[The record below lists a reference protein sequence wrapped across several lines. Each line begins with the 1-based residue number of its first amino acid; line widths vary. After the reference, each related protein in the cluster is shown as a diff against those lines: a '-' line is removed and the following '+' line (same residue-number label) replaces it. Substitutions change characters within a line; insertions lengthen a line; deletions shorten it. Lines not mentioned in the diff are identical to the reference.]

1 MRLVCKV
8 HSARSLAWYGARLTH
23 LCSAS
28 LRMRRSGIISES
40 GLWNTFSIFS
50 AIMWLLQLATI
61 LLFYSVQT
69 EDSIWYEM
77 QPIGDNNRDSYFAHY
92 MVYFYAA
99 VVYVMGKG
107 EPTTALERVYAT
119 VFNVIGLFITA
130 FLVGQVTHIIQKL
143 NAKETKWRIKMG
155 EVNDSMAQM
164 GIDPDLQ
171 TRIRNYFA
179 FSWAVNGGDDRGHAW
194 LSDLSRTYHQQAK
207 IQVNENLIASVPI
220 FMEADKNFVHAVIMN
235 LRQQLYLPGDYIIR
249 CGDIGEE
256 MYFVVRGIVQAM
268 DQLESMVYTV
278 LREGSFFGEIALLK
292 KNSRRTATVRAFTYA
307 QLNVL
312 YKTDFETILQQFPED
327 AALLEAEAKLRERNS
342 ENVERIKQ
350 KRLHKRTNSRGRSD
364 SINSESS
371 PPPTSIVTTE
381 RTQMPPAP
389 ETRDDPSSA
398 GKSPLVRALGASQRI
413 LRNGSKTDSFK
424 RAVMKQRMAASAVN
438 GFSKSANKLES
449 TTIANL
455 DADGE
460 FESFCAKPKSNYSE
474 DDLLATLKLLTKRLE
489 FQAKSKDIR
498 EKATHLFLEIG
509 AMASDLEKRR
519 SSAEAEHESST
530 PMLQA
535 VAVAGHGGTEAQ
547 APQAAGASL
556 EGQGGGLSVLTER
569 TLMLDN
575 TSEASRRTLT
585 QSEDCAPSLPE

>member
-1 MRLVCKV
+1 
-8 HSARSLAWYGARLTH
+8 
-23 LCSAS
+23 
-28 LRMRRSGIISES
+28 
-40 GLWNTFSIFS
+40 
-50 AIMWLLQLATI
+50 
-61 LLFYSVQT
+61 
-69 EDSIWYEM
+69 
-77 QPIGDNNRDSYFAHY
+77 
-92 MVYFYAA
+92 
-99 VVYVMGKG
+99 
-107 EPTTALERVYAT
+107 
-119 VFNVIGLFITA
+119 
-130 FLVGQVTHIIQKL
+130 
-143 NAKETKWRIKMG
+143 
-155 EVNDSMAQM
+155 
-164 GIDPDLQ
+164 
-171 TRIRNYFA
+171 
-179 FSWAVNGGDDRGHAW
+179 
-194 LSDLSRTYHQQAK
+194 
-207 IQVNENLIASVPI
+207 
-220 FMEADKNFVHAVIMN
+220 
-235 LRQQLYLPGDYIIR
+235 
-249 CGDIGEE
+249 
-256 MYFVVRGIVQAM
+256 
-268 DQLESMVYTV
+268 
-278 LREGSFFGEIALLK
+278 
-292 KNSRRTATVRAFTYA
+292 
-307 QLNVL
+307 
-312 YKTDFETILQQFPED
+312 
-327 AALLEAEAKLRERNS
+327 
-342 ENVERIKQ
+342 
-350 KRLHKRTNSRGRSD
+350 
-364 SINSESS
+364 
-371 PPPTSIVTTE
+371 
-381 RTQMPPAP
+381 MPPAP

-535 VAVAGHGGTEAQ
+535 VAVGGHGGTEAQ
-547 APQAAGASL
+547 APQAAGASI